1 MSATLLPAH
10 GCPFCGHDLDK
21 IHRVQSTTACWVACS
36 ACGARGPSADD
47 MDAAVRAWNR
57 YPRTTRRLR
66 NRPDADPITDL
77 TFTRGVLMHPWTLP
91 EGAPLPDLRP
101 AVDAVLAEMLQPT
114 GQMVAQPGM
123 HMTYASYFRPR
134 TNPTPRED
142 L

>member
-1 MSATLLPAH
+1 MSPTHLPAH

-47 MDAAVRAWNR
+47 MDDAVRAWNR

-77 TFTRGVLMHPWTLP
+77 TFTHGVLTHPWTVP
-91 EGAPLPDLRP
+91 EGK
-101 AVDAVLAEMLQPT
+101 
-114 GQMVAQPGM
+114 
-123 HMTYASYFRPR
+123 FRPWATTDR
-134 TNPTPRED
+134 GPFLVEPYRRLFLHYRNPK
-142 L
+142 